1 MNSRPARRAG
11 TATATVLLTLG
22 LTACVG
28 PTPEQQT
35 VTLQYEG
42 GKFIRTP
49 LKFSRCVPGGT
60 RGDYDLGGRSAT
72 YPGDQ
77 RVVRF
82 TGEDGAD
89 RGPITV
95 KSKDGIEMA
104 VVGTMQYNLNTE
116 CNDEDGGALSEFHLN
131 IGRRYDASFDEGLS
145 EIPPGWRIIQ
155 REYVET
161 PMEKTLIREA
171 SNAGWFSLWK
181 DAEAQR
187 TLEKAVNDNITE
199 AVNTAAPTDLEFY
212 KNFRFSITRIE
223 PFGERGEQVKQ
234 AIADGE
240 TRAAE
245 ARANE
250 QAALANERAA
260 VAETRAEVERAKKRQ
275 AEIAGYGGDLN
286 AYNDGK
292 MIEKGLNPR
301 QPVYGG
307 AVAVPP
313 G

>member
-1 MNSRPARRAG
+1 MSRRPARRA
-11 TATATVLLTLG
+11 
-22 LTACVG
+22 LTALGAGLLVAGLSGCVG

-49 LKFSRCVPGGT
+49 LKFSRCVTGGT

-116 CNDEDGGALSEFHLN
+116 CNDADGGALSQFHLN
-131 IGRRYDASFDEGLS
+131 IGRRYDASFEEGLS
-145 EIPPGWRIIQ
+145 QVPAGWRIIQ

-161 PMEKTLIREA
+161 PMEKTLIRA
-171 SNAGWFSLWK
+171 SSDSGWFALWK
-181 DAEAQR
+181 DAAAQR
-187 TLEKAVNDNITE
+187 ALEQAVNEDIAA
-199 AVNTAAPTDLEFY
+199 AVDTAAPTDLSFFED
-212 KNFRFSITRIE
+212 FRFSITRIE

-250 QAALANERAA
+250 QAALADERAA
-260 VAETRAEVERAKKRQ
+260 VAETRAEVQRAKRRQ
-275 AEIAGYGGDLN
+275 AEIAGYGGDLT

-301 QPVYGG
+301 QPTYGG
-307 AVAVPP
+307 TVAAPLS
-313 G
+313 